1 MNTYIYNHTH
11 IYIYILYMY
20 VYLSPLSSSLR
31 STQILP
37 YAPPDPQEKICL
49 STLSRKSLEKVFTTS
64 ATGATK
70 VAVAKGK
77 RIFSFWTS
85 RKFFLWHNKFP
96 KRANVQFVDCSSY
109 GMLLS
114 KHVPRTQ
121 LVNSPESFLPGT
133 QTLRHCFSAT
143 NQSG

>member
-1 MNTYIYNHTH
+1 
-11 IYIYILYMY
+11 MY
-20 VYLSPLSSSLR
+20 TCRRCL
-31 STQILP
+31 LP

-49 STLSRKSLEKVFTTS
+49 STLSRKSLEKVFITS

-77 RIFSFWTS
+77 RIF
-85 RKFFLWHNKFP
+85 FLLDFAKVFLMAQSIP
-96 KRANVQFVDCSSY
+96 EMTNVQFVDGSSY

-121 LVNSPESFLPGT
+121 LVHSPESFLPGT

-143 NQSG
+143 DQSG